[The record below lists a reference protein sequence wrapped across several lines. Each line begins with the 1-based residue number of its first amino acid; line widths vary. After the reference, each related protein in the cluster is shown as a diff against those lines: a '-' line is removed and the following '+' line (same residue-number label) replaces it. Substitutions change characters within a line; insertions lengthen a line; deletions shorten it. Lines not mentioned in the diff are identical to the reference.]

1 MTANVYWNADMPVAR
16 ARNVRAAVHPMAAAR
31 ASLRSSDNPANSVAG
46 LGAKL
51 KSARERSGV
60 SVRGLARNV
69 DVSPSLISQVE
80 NGLAMPSVGTLYAIV
95 SELGLGLDELFQG
108 KPKQDANGQR
118 SPADAAHPN
127 PVRRGNNRETIRLAD
142 GVRWELLTPA
152 PDPDLEFLYV
162 VYEPGAESCEKEM
175 LVRHGGMEYAYLISG
190 RLGLRI
196 GFNEYELR
204 AGDSISFDAQ
214 SPHRLW
220 TVGGKPAVAIWAVLN
235 RSGDKRTRRTHRV
248 RTPHS
253 ERSAKQR
260 TRTSR
265 RRR

>member
-1 MTANVYWNADMPVAR
+1 MSVAR
-16 ARNVRAAVHPMAAAR
+16 AQRTGASVRPPSNSRTVHGSPG
-31 ASLRSSDNPANSVAG
+31 NPSKGVAG
-46 LGAKL
+46 LGARL
-51 KSARERSGV
+51 KWARERNGV

-69 DVSPSLISQVE
+69 DVSPSLISQIE
-80 NGLAMPSVGTLYAIV
+80 NGLVMPSVGTLYAV
-95 SELGLGLDELFQG
+95 VNELGLGLDELFQG
-108 KPKQDANGQR
+108 KPKQVANGQQSSAELVR
-118 SPADAAHPN
+118 PS
-127 PVRRGNNRETIRLAD
+127 PVRRGNNREVIRLAD

-204 AGDSISFDAQ
+204 GGDSISFDAQ

-220 TVGGKPAVAIWAVLN
+220 TIGDKPAVAIWAVLN
-235 RSGDKRTRRTHRV
+235 RSGDKRTRRTYRV
-248 RTPHS
+248 PTPQS
-253 ERSAKQR
+253 ECTGKQR
-260 TRTSR
+260 TRTNR
-265 RRR
+265 RRQ

>member
-1 MTANVYWNADMPVAR
+1 
-16 ARNVRAAVHPMAAAR
+16 VRGSPE
-31 ASLRSSDNPANSVAG
+31 NPAKSVAG

-51 KSARERSGV
+51 KAARERNGV

-69 DVSPSLISQVE
+69 DVSPSLISQIE
-80 NGLAMPSVGTLYAIV
+80 NGLVMPSVGTLYAMV

-108 KPKQDANGQR
+108 KPKQGANGQR
-118 SPADAAHPN
+118 SPADAAHPS
-127 PVRRGNNRETIRLAD
+127 PVRRGNNRATIRLAD
-142 GVRWELLTPA
+142 GVRWELLTPT

-175 LVRHGGMEYAYLISG
+175 LVCHGGMEYAYLISG

-204 AGDSISFDAQ
+204 AGDSIYFDAQ

-248 RTPHS
+248 RTPQP
-253 ERSAKQR
+253 ERTAKQR